1 MPCPTIRVI
10 PLLAAAMLGLAGCYS
25 GQSITQK
32 PSMADAVRPRAAPN
46 GQRWPAY
53 ISGMTAKNSS
63 LQAGFENRLIA
74 RLNDTGLFSDVI
86 YGNYG
91 RRPDADHVDVRL
103 GVAESVDAHTAG
115 NAAKGFFIGATLY
128 LLAPAL
134 PLTYDYQSDWT
145 LDVTWPGN
153 RRRTYTARCG
163 ASAYGTLFEEQAAAN
178 SVTGEAVDQCL
189 NSLINQMAADYPRGG

>member
-1 MPCPTIRVI
+1 
-10 PLLAAAMLGLAGCYS
+10 MLGLSGCYS

-32 PSMADAVRPRAAPN
+32 PSMADAVRQHQAPSA
-46 GQRWPAY
+46 QRLPAY
-53 ISGMTAKNSS
+53 ISGITVKNNN
-63 LQAGFENRLIA
+63 LQAGFENRLIG
-74 RLNDTGLFSDVI
+74 RLSDTGLFSDVI

-91 RRPDADHVDVRL
+91 RRPTDDHVDLRL
-103 GVAESVDAHTAG
+103 SVAEDVDTHTAG
-115 NAAKGFFIGATLY
+115 NAVKGFFIGATLY

-145 LDVTWPGN
+145 LNVTWPGN
-153 RRRTYTARCG
+153 RQRSYMARCG